1 VLIEKRKRLIIKCL
15 LSSRRDNDNNYKKKQ
30 IKKKKGVTRWGLLNC
45 FAGQKK
51 SEGGVG
57 KSVPSIDIV
66 YVYG

>member
-15 LSSRRDNDNNYKKKQ
+15 LSSRRDNDNNYKKNKL
-30 IKKKKGVTRWGLLNC
+30 KKKGVTRWGRLNC